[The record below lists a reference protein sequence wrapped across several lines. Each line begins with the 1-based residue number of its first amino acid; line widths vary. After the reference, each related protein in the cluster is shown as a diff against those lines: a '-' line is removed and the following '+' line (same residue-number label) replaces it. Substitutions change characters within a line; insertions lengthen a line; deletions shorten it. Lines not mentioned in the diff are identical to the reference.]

1 MEVSM
6 TGTTNSINAVP
17 TQITCADATTSIT
30 LADNTEYTVQN
41 TVTALNITVPTDT
54 QFECW
59 ISLTTGSSIAVEIT
73 PTYSVIGEMPTF
85 EPNSQYEISIKNGV
99 FVVGTVTAG

>member
-1 MEVSM
+1 M

-17 TQITCADATTSIT
+17 MQITCADATTSIT

-59 ISLTTGSSIAVEIT
+59 ISLTTGASIAVEIT

-99 FVVGTVTAG
+99 FVVGTVTAA